1 MAQPDRLS
9 EAVDLGN
16 IDPETAEI
24 IRRQIRDYRPV
35 FDRLAEGFNHAPDE
49 KVAAMIDDT
58 ITHYRPLF
66 DRLADS

>member
-16 IDPETAEI
+16 IDPEI